1 MTTKLENKREELDAK
16 RKGLHEIFE
25 EAGADLDLTKVKS
38 LEGDTAAKAA
48 EIKRLNAEL
57 TALGEEIDEL
67 VLMEK
72 MAADTK
78 AALAKGKEPELR
90 AAPRDE
96 PPVVKGLGDLFV
108 ESATYKNR
116 LGNRGPQ
123 AEVQGVDLKT
133 LMTTAAGWAP
143 QSLRMPGFVPS
154 AQAQPTVIDLIPF
167 ATTSQAAV
175 VYMLETT
182 FTNNAA
188 GRAEGANNAGESA
201 FALTAT
207 TAAIVEHAVW
217 VPVTREQMDDVS
229 YVQAYLNNRLTLQLR
244 TVMNTAIMAGAGAPS
259 YTGLIGMANVNTQA
273 KGADPVLD
281 ALYKGMVA
289 AMVTGVSNPSAFV
302 LHPLDFQDIRLTRTA
317 DGIYILGSPSESGP
331 TRIWGLPVVQDVA
344 CTQNTGVV
352 GDFAQ
357 FSQLVQRQAITFE
370 YTDSHASLFIQRTL
384 AVLASV
390 RSQFVVYRPSAFTQ
404 VTGI

>member
-1 MTTKLENKREELDAK
+1 MASTLELKREELNAK
-16 RKGLHEIFE
+16 RKALHEIFE
-25 EAGADLDLTKVKS
+25 EAGEDLDLTKVKS
-38 LEGDTAAKAA
+38 IDGDTHAKAA
-48 EIKRLNAEL
+48 EIKRRNVEL
-57 TALGEEIDEL
+57 TALGEEIDDL
-67 VLMEK
+67 VVVAK
-72 MAADTK
+72 AAADMK
-78 AALAKGKEPELR
+78 AGAKEP
-90 AAPRDE
+90 APVA
-96 PPVVKGLGDLFV
+96 PSQPVQAKGLGDLFV

-116 LGNRGPQ
+116 MGKHGPQ
-123 AEVQGVDLKT
+123 SLIPDVDLKT
-133 LMTTAAGWAP
+133 LMTTSAGWAP
-143 QSLRMPGFVPS
+143 ESLRQPGFVPS
-154 AQAQPTVIDLIPF
+154 AQAQPTVIDLVPF
-167 ATTSQAAV
+167 ATTNQAAV

-207 TAAIVEHAVW
+207 TAAIVEHTVW

-229 YVQAYLNNRLTLQLR
+229 YVSAYLNNRLTLQLR

-259 YTGLIGMANVNTQA
+259 FTGLIGMANVNTQA

-281 ALYKGMVA
+281 AIYKGMVA
-289 AMVTGVSNPSAFV
+289 AMVTGCANPSAVV

-317 DGIYILGSPSESGP
+317 DGIYILGSPSEPGP
-331 TRIWGLPVVQDVA
+331 MRLWGLPVVQDVA

-357 FSQLVQRQAITFE
+357 FSQLVQKQGIQFE

>member
-1 MTTKLENKREELDAK
+1 MTALEQKRAELAAK
-16 RKGLHEIFE
+16 QKQLHDIFE
-25 EAGADLDLTKVKS
+25 EAGPDLDMALVKS
-38 LEGDTAAKAA
+38 LEGDNAGKVA
-48 EIKRLNAEL
+48 EIKRRNTEL
-57 TALGEEIDEL
+57 DVLGQEIEEL
-67 VLMEK
+67 ATVEK
-72 MAADTK
+72 IAADMK
-78 AALAKGKEPELR
+78 AAMKSSKGP
-90 AAPRDE
+90 APVPAPAPQQE
-96 PPVVKGLGDLFV
+96 AQVKGLGDLFV
-108 ESATYKNR
+108 ESAAYKQR
-116 LGNRGPQ
+116 SGNRGPV
-123 AEVQGVDLKT
+123 AEVPDVDLKV

-143 QSLRMPGFVPS
+143 QSLRMPGYVPS

-167 ATTSQAAV
+167 ATTNQAAV

-201 FALTAT
+201 FVLTPT

-217 VPVTREQMDDVS
+217 VPVTREQMDDVP
-229 YVQAYLNNRLTLQLR
+229 YVASYLNNRLTLQLR
-244 TVMNTAIMAGAGAPS
+244 QVMNTAIMAGAGAPS
-259 YTGLIGMANVNTQA
+259 FSGLIGLANINTQA
-273 KGADPVLD
+273 KGADPVMD

-289 AMVTGVSNPSAFV
+289 AMVTGASNPSAYV
-302 LHPLDFQDIRLTRTA
+302 LHPLDWQDIRLTRTA

-331 TRIWGLPVVQDVA
+331 TRLWGLPVVQDTA
-344 CTQNTGVV
+344 CTQGTAVV

-357 FSQLVQRQAITFE
+357 FSQLVQKQGVQFE

-390 RSQFVVYRPSAFTQ
+390 RSQFVVYRPAAFTQ